1 MLTLPLFRA
10 RCRNTE
16 SAGILNCLDLI
27 LQFIDLLVQRGSGV
41 AACKLND
48 CLKHCTA
55 EGRMPDQFIN
65 GIQVIGIDTP
75 DNQSCQCLRRL
86 FGRCTS
92 K

>member
-1 MLTLPLFRA
+1 MLTLPLLCA

-16 SAGILNCLDLI
+16 SAGILNCLDLL

-41 AACKLND
+41 AACKLDD

-75 DNQSCQCLRRL
+75 DNQSCQCFRRL
-86 FGRCTS
+86 FGSCTS